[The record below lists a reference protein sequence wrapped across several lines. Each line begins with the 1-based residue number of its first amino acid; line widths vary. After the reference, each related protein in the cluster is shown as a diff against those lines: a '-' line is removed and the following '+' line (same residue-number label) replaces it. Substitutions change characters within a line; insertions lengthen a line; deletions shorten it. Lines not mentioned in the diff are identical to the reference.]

1 MATHSRILAW
11 KIPGGGAWRAT
22 VHGITELDMTEV
34 MQQSMT
40 GALQSLVRSTA
51 QQSESRIY
59 IYLCISALLFGCPS
73 HSGHRRAP
81 SRAPWVYSMFSL
93 VT

>member
-59 IYLCISALLFGCPS
+59 IYIYVYLPFFLDVLPIQVTAGHLVELPGYTVCS
-73 HSGHRRAP
+73 H
-81 SRAPWVYSMFSL
+81 
-93 VT
+93 